1 MLSRVALAVFFALT
15 LGGCAMVTSDKALF
29 TEADKAGA
37 PVLRAGLWAMPDANC
52 AYDEKAPALTWPKCA
67 NFTVVTDKTLS
78 GGERSDG
85 AAGPQVLGYLLAK
98 GDPPVIQVAAPAE
111 EKSGPRFVYAGLR
124 PTAFDEAK
132 RVTAARIWLALCS
145 KPPSAKDKTLKAPP
159 ATLPPGLTKRPG
171 DASCIAATADPVRKA
186 VVRSEGWIA
195 SGGPDDF
202 SLPAHWVREGDR

>member
-1 MLSRVALAVFFALT
+1 MLPRLVVAGFFLLA
-15 LGGCAMVTSDKALF
+15 LGGCAMVTSDQALF
-29 TEADKAGA
+29 TEADRAGA
-37 PVLRAGLWAMPDANC
+37 PELRQGLWAMPDADC
-52 AYDEKAPALTWPKCA
+52 AYDEKGPAATWPKCA
-67 NFTVVTDKTLS
+67 NFTMVTAKTLS

-85 AAGPQVLGYLLAK
+85 GAGPQTLGYLLAK
-98 GDPPVIQVAAPAE
+98 GDPPVMQLAAPPSE
-111 EKSGPRFVYAGLR
+111 PKGPRFVYAGLR
-124 PTAFDEAK
+124 PTAFDDRK

-145 KPPSAKDKTLKAPP
+145 KPPGSKDKTLKPPP

-171 DASCIAATADPVRKA
+171 DPSCIAAAAEPVRKA